1 MSGQLINDVEAPI
14 QDNGEFVRLV
24 WLIEAARDGQS
35 CTMDEL
41 ISHARKFFTIEN
53 IKFRDPEFLAAELL
67 SHHLDKIKVKSS

>member
-35 CTMDEL
+35 CTMNEL

-53 IKFRDPEFLAAELL
+53 IKFRDLEALASEALL
-67 SHHLDKIKVKSS
+67 YHIDKIKVKNE